1 MILVMVYVLCVYL
14 WKMDSFNL
22 LGNKINYYL
31 SQIICRYEYSIN
43 YLIRYNYFD

>member
-31 SQIICRYEYSIN
+31 IKVRLFVDMNIV
-43 YLIRYNYFD
+43 